1 MSGSALDWIYN
12 RGETNPPGDNRFE
25 SSEGLRVGVEAGYD
39 RRSGVSVRAPGGHS
53 CVTHSRNQADTGGH
67 RRTRRKSN
75 SSTGGTART
84 PQDTRG
90 HAIAPVRDREA
101 PGSNPGPPTNLY
113 ARVERN
119 ALTLVVCG
127 SASSCLYRDDSTAIS
142 AILPATLL

>member
-39 RRSGVSVRAPGGHS
+39 RRSGVSVRGP
-53 CVTHSRNQADTGGH
+53 GGH
-67 RRTRRKSN
+67 RRTRRKCN

-84 PQDTRG
+84 PQGTRG

-101 PGSNPGPPTNLY
+101 PGSNPGPPT
-113 ARVERN
+113 
-119 ALTLVVCG
+119 
-127 SASSCLYRDDSTAIS
+127 SF
-142 AILPATLL
+142 